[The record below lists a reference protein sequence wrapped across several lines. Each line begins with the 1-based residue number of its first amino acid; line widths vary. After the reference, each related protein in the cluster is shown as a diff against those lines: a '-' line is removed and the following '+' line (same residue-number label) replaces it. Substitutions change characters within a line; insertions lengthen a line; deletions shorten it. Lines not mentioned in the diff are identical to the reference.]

1 MKMAHRYPFS
11 NRFAKERLRLLLEQN
26 HREIDEETV
35 EKIQAEV
42 GTLVT
47 KYLDIPPENI
57 EVKIILK
64 DDQKRAFRRD
74 FSEKKEA

>member
-64 DDQKRAFRRD
+64 DDQKRSFRRD

>member
-64 DDQKRAFRRD
+64 DNQKRSFRGD

>member
-11 NRFAKERLRLLLEQN
+11 NRFAKERLRHLLEQN

-64 DDQKRAFRRD
+64 DDQKRSFRRD

>member
-1 MKMAHRYPFS
+1 MKPALRYPFS

-64 DDQKRAFRRD
+64 DYQKRFAPKN
-74 FSEKKEA
+74 FSDKKEA

>member
-64 DDQKRAFRRD
+64 DDQKRSFRGD

>member
-64 DDQKRAFRRD
+64 DDQKRSFRRN
-74 FSEKKEA
+74 FSEKEEA

>member
-1 MKMAHRYPFS
+1 MKTAHRYPFS

-64 DDQKRAFRRD
+64 DDQKRSFRGD

>member
-11 NRFAKERLRLLLEQN
+11 NRFAKERLRILLEQN

-64 DDQKRAFRRD
+64 DNQKRSFRGD

>member
-1 MKMAHRYPFS
+1 MKMARRYPFS
-11 NRFAKERLRLLLEQN
+11 NRFAKERLRLLLEQS

-64 DDQKRAFRRD
+64 DNQKRSFRGD

>member
-1 MKMAHRYPFS
+1 MKMAHKYPFS

-64 DDQKRAFRRD
+64 DDQKRSFRRD

>member
-11 NRFAKERLRLLLEQN
+11 NRFAKERLRFLLEQN

-64 DDQKRAFRRD
+64 DDQKRSFRRD

>member
-1 MKMAHRYPFS
+1 MKAARRYPFS
-11 NRFAKERLRLLLEQN
+11 SRFAKERLRLLLEQN

-64 DDQKRAFRRD
+64 DDQKRSFRGD